1 MKVEGRQLRII
12 YDNAAQYL
20 TADNCAVGV
29 ESYGTGVAIKSTART
44 GHAIFNDAAKAILFP
59 NAKARPVKADSR
71 IACGASTN
79 NKNNYCSLEF
89 GGVEVHKVL
98 CSDEVG
104 EQDGLT
110 SAAITRATSA
120 TEIRY
125 YLRVNSIFVAG
136 ACSVGQLT
144 LYFNRY
150 ACEAMTAGNGIASAT
165 VSDAEPWDGDSVT
178 FTATL
183 AAGATFDG
191 WYSDAACTQ
200 LVSASLSYYT
210 TTSADLTLYAKAT
223 VAVTGTGS
231 FVKKNGAWRE
241 ALAAYKKV
249 NGAWV
254 LQTDDAYKTEIQNGN
269 YKVM

>member
-1 MKVEGRQLRII
+1 MRVEGRQIRIV
-12 YDNAAQYL
+12 YDNAKQYL

-29 ESYGTGVAIKSTART
+29 ESYGHGVVIKSTARS
-44 GHAIFNDAAKAILFP
+44 GYAIFNDAAKVALFP
-59 NAKARPVKADSR
+59 NAVAKPVKADSR

-79 NKNNYCSLEF
+79 NKNNYCAIEF
-89 GGVEVHKVL
+89 GGAEVHKVL

-110 SAAITRATSA
+110 SAAITGATSA

-125 YLRVNSIFVAG
+125 HLHVNSVFVAG

-150 ACEAMTAGNGIASAT
+150 SCAANAAGNGIASAT
-165 VSDAEPWDGDSVT
+165 VSAADPWDGDSVT

-183 AAGATFDG
+183 AAGAAFDG

-200 LVSASLSYYT
+200 RVSTSLSYT
-210 TTSADLTLYAKAT
+210 TTAADLTLYAKAT
-223 VAVTGTGS
+223 QAAPTGTGVYIKRAGAQIQAAAVWRKANGLWAKS
-231 FVKKNGAWRE
+231 DKTAIEAGKNYR
-241 ALAAYKKV
+241 L
-249 NGAWV
+249 
-254 LQTDDAYKTEIQNGN
+254 IQR
-269 YKVM
+269 

>member
-1 MKVEGRQLRII
+1 MKVEGRQLRIV
-12 YDNAAQYL
+12 YDNAKQYL
-20 TADNCAVGV
+20 TADNCAIGV
-29 ESYGTGVAIKSTART
+29 ESYGNGVAIKSTARS
-44 GHAIFNDAAKAILFP
+44 GYAIFNDAAKAVLFP

-71 IACGASTN
+71 IGCGASIK
-79 NKNNYCSLEF
+79 NKNNYCALEF
-89 GGVEVHKVL
+89 GGTEVHKVL

-110 SAAITRATSA
+110 STAITGATSA
-120 TEIRY
+120 TTIRY
-125 YLRVNSIFVAG
+125 HLHIDNLFIAA

-150 ACEAMTAGNGIASAT
+150 SCAANAVGNGIASAT
-165 VSDAEPWDGDSVT
+165 VSDADPWDGDSVT
-178 FTATL
+178 FAATL
-183 AAGATFDG
+183 ATGAAFDG

-200 LVSASLSYYT
+200 RVSTSLSYT
-210 TTSADLTLYAKAT
+210 TTAADLTLYAKAT

-231 FVKKNGAWRE
+231 FVKKNGTWRE
-241 ALAAYKKV
+241 ALAVYKKV
-249 NGAWV
+249 SGAWV